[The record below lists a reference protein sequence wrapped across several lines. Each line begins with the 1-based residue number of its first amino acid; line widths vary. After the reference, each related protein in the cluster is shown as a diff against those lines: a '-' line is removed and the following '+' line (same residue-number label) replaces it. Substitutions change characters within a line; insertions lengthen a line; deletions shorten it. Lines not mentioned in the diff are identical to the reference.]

1 MTNKEQDASENIES
15 QEVENMEEK
24 ASEVNTNSTA
34 NESEESV
41 EDSEKNTVSSEVKK
55 ETVSSEIKKET
66 FSSEIK
72 KESASSDKDAEV
84 SREKELAKELE
95 ATKRR
100 YLTALADYQNLQ
112 KRTAKVQMESR
123 DRGVADFLKKLL
135 PVMDTLDKL
144 MEVCSKSDL
153 DKRVMDG
160 LEMFSIQF
168 SDMLTKEGL
177 KEIEAMGKKFDPN
190 CEEAMMNQSIP
201 DKEDEEVIQVF
212 EKGYT
217 FKDQVLRCAKVV
229 VNKK

>member
-1 MTNKEQDASENIES
+1 MTNKKQDASENKE
-15 QEVENMEEK
+15 EVENLEEK
-24 ASEVNTNSTA
+24 GSKSTDT
-34 NESEESV
+34 S
-41 EDSEKNTVSSEVKK
+41 DSPKD
-55 ETVSSEIKKET
+55 
-66 FSSEIK
+66 
-72 KESASSDKDAEV
+72 ESASKEENNSEV
-84 SREKELAKELE
+84 SREVELAKELE

-135 PVMDTLDKL
+135 PIIDTLDKV
-144 MEVCSKSDL
+144 MEICAKSDL
-153 DKRVMDG
+153 DKKVMDG

-190 CEEAMMNQSIP
+190 SQEAMMNQSIP
-201 DKEDEEVIQVF
+201 DKEDDEVIQVF

>member
-1 MTNKEQDASENIES
+1 MTDKQQDASENMES
-15 QEVENMEEK
+15 QEVETAEENTSEEK
-24 ASEVNTNSTA
+24 VNSTT
-34 NESEESV
+34 ESKKESVVEES
-41 EDSEKNTVSSEVKK
+41 KK
-55 ETVSSEIKKET
+55 ETATSDNKEP
-66 FSSEIK
+66 
-72 KESASSDKDAEV
+72 EV

-112 KRTAKVQMESR
+112 KRTAKVQLESR

-135 PVMDTLDKL
+135 PVLDTLDKA
-144 MEVCSKSDL
+144 MEMCAKSDL
-153 DKRVMDG
+153 DKKVMDG

-168 SDMLTKEGL
+168 SDMLAKEGL
-177 KEIEAMGKKFDPN
+177 KEIEAIGKQFDPN
-190 CEEAMMNQSIP
+190 CQEAMMNQNIP

>member
-1 MTNKEQDASENIES
+1 MTNKEQEASENTQNNEA
-15 QEVENMEEK
+15 ENLEEK
-24 ASEVNTNSTA
+24 TSESTDTTASVETKEEEKKEESAPSAKKEEPVIPEKKEEPEVN
-34 NESEESV
+34 
-41 EDSEKNTVSSEVKK
+41 
-55 ETVSSEIKKET
+55 
-66 FSSEIK
+66 
-72 KESASSDKDAEV
+72 
-84 SREKELAKELE
+84 REQELAKELE

-135 PVMDTLDKL
+135 PVLDTLDKA
-144 MEVCSKSDL
+144 MEMCAKSDL
-153 DKRVMDG
+153 DKKVMDG
-160 LEMFSIQF
+160 LEMFSIQL

-190 CEEAMMNQSIP
+190 CEEAMMNQSNP
-201 DKEDEEVIQVF
+201 DKEDDEVIQVF

-217 FKDQVLRCAKVV
+217 FKEQVLRCAKVV

>member
-1 MTNKEQDASENIES
+1 MTNKEQEASENIQNNEA
-15 QEVENMEEK
+15 ENLEEK
-24 ASEVNTNSTA
+24 TSESTETTASVETKEEEKKEESAPSAKKEEPVTPEKKEEPEVN
-34 NESEESV
+34 
-41 EDSEKNTVSSEVKK
+41 
-55 ETVSSEIKKET
+55 
-66 FSSEIK
+66 
-72 KESASSDKDAEV
+72 
-84 SREKELAKELE
+84 REQELAKELE

-135 PVMDTLDKL
+135 PVLDTLDKA
-144 MEVCSKSDL
+144 MEMCAKSDL
-153 DKRVMDG
+153 DKKVMDG
-160 LEMFSIQF
+160 LEMFSIQL

-190 CEEAMMNQSIP
+190 CEEAMMNQSNP
-201 DKEDEEVIQVF
+201 DKEDDEVIQVF

-217 FKDQVLRCAKVV
+217 FKEQVLRCAKVV

>member
-1 MTNKEQDASENIES
+1 MTDKQQEASENLES
-15 QEVENMEEK
+15 QKVETPEESASEEK
-24 ASEVNTNSTA
+24 ASEEKANSTT
-34 NESEESV
+34 NEPKESV
-41 EDSEKNTVSSEVKK
+41 VEETKK
-55 ETVSSEIKKET
+55 ETTPSDNKEP
-66 FSSEIK
+66 
-72 KESASSDKDAEV
+72 EV

-112 KRTAKVQMESR
+112 KRTAKVQAESR

-135 PVMDTLDKL
+135 PVLDTLDKA
-144 MEVCSKSDL
+144 MEMCAKSDL
-153 DKRVMDG
+153 DKKVMDG

-168 SDMLTKEGL
+168 SDMLAKEGL
-177 KEIEAMGKKFDPN
+177 KEIEAIGKRFDPN
-190 CEEAMMNQSIP
+190 CQEAMMNQNIP

-217 FKDQVLRCAKVV
+217 FQDRVLRCAKVV

>member
-1 MTNKEQDASENIES
+1 MTNKEQEASENTQNNEA
-15 QEVENMEEK
+15 ENLEEK
-24 ASEVNTNSTA
+24 TSESTDTTA
-34 NESEESV
+34 SV
-41 EDSEKNTVSSEVKK
+41 ETKEDEKKEEPAPSVKK
-55 ETVSSEIKKET
+55 EEPVTPEKKE
-66 FSSEIK
+66 EP
-72 KESASSDKDAEV
+72 EV
-84 SREKELAKELE
+84 NREKELAKELE

-135 PVMDTLDKL
+135 PVLDTLDKA
-144 MEVCSKSDL
+144 MEMCAKSDL
-153 DKRVMDG
+153 DKKVMDG
-160 LEMFSIQF
+160 LEMFSIQL

-190 CEEAMMNQSIP
+190 CEEAMMNQSNP
-201 DKEDEEVIQVF
+201 DKEDDEVIQVF

-217 FKDQVLRCAKVV
+217 FKEHVLRCAKVV

>member
-1 MTNKEQDASENIES
+1 MTNNQQDASEKVES

-24 ASEVNTNSTA
+24 PSEVNNNSTA
-34 NESEESV
+34 SESEESV
-41 EDSEKNTVSSEVKK
+41 AEETKKESVASEVKK
-55 ETVSSEIKKET
+55 EPAASDKKEP
-66 FSSEIK
+66 
-72 KESASSDKDAEV
+72 EV

-112 KRTAKVQMESR
+112 KRIAKVQAESR

-135 PVMDTLDKL
+135 PVLDTLDKA
-144 MEVCSKSDL
+144 MEMCAKSDL
-153 DKRVMDG
+153 DKKVMDG

-168 SDMLTKEGL
+168 SDMLAKEGL
-177 KEIEAMGKKFDPN
+177 KEIEAIGKRFDPN
-190 CEEAMMNQSIP
+190 CQEAMMNQNIP

-217 FKDQVLRCAKVV
+217 FQDRVLRCAKVV

>member
-1 MTNKEQDASENIES
+1 MTDKQQEASENLES
-15 QEVENMEEK
+15 QEVETPEESASEEK
-24 ASEVNTNSTA
+24 ANSTT
-34 NESEESV
+34 NEPKESV
-41 EDSEKNTVSSEVKK
+41 VEEEKKK
-55 ETVSSEIKKET
+55 ETAPSDNKEP
-66 FSSEIK
+66 
-72 KESASSDKDAEV
+72 EV

-112 KRTAKVQMESR
+112 KRTAKVQAESR

-135 PVMDTLDKL
+135 PVLDTLDKA
-144 MEVCSKSDL
+144 MEMCAKSDL
-153 DKRVMDG
+153 DKKVMDG

-168 SDMLTKEGL
+168 SDMLAKEGL
-177 KEIEAMGKKFDPN
+177 KEIEAIGKRFDPN
-190 CEEAMMNQSIP
+190 CQEAMMNQNIP

-217 FKDQVLRCAKVV
+217 FQDRVLRCAKVV